1 MISKSM
7 VSVVYHLKLI
17 KVQPCNSYSFLR
29 FLLSKRFYREMTY
42 LRDMADDSTIK
53 SLILLVLA
61 IIIVIALWR
70 TLWFLAGVAIFIF
83 VVYIVYQLLKDK
95 L

>member
-1 MISKSM
+1 
-7 VSVVYHLKLI
+7 
-17 KVQPCNSYSFLR
+17 
-29 FLLSKRFYREMTY
+29 MTY
-42 LRDMADDSTIK
+42 LSDMEDDSTIK
-53 SLILLVLA
+53 NLILLVLA

-83 VVYIVYQLLKDK
+83 VVYVVYQLLKDK

>member
-1 MISKSM
+1 
-7 VSVVYHLKLI
+7 
-17 KVQPCNSYSFLR
+17 
-29 FLLSKRFYREMTY
+29 MTY

-53 SLILLVLA
+53 NLILLVLA

-83 VVYIVYQLLKDK
+83 VVYVVYQLLKGK